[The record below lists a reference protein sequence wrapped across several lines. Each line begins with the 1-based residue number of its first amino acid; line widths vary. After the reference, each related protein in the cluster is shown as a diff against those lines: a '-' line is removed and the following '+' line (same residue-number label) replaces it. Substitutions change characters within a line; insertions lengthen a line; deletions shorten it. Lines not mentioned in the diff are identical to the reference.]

1 MGYPVFAFL
10 SSLHLVAAFQA
21 ILQEDPLPQA
31 RQQQDVGASELRPRF
46 EGRRRR
52 GFVDVPPKKH
62 STIDRSM
69 RRRRATQHNIPLQL
83 VMTAKEGSV
92 DELPPQVRDNVR
104 KTLKLNPDLQVR
116 FLDDKA
122 CQKFIAANFA
132 DLEAS
137 FASEK
142 YGPFRGDICRA
153 AVLALEG
160 GFYADLDLE
169 FRLSFS
175 DLVENTTTFMSVWSG
190 LDCDIMNALVA
201 VERGSE
207 VMQSV
212 LEAIKAW
219 YTAESSNGK
228 LMGTQTMM
236 RGLDNIVARDC
247 PGVDIRR
254 RDQFDFDCGPHHQ
267 FRLFREDE
275 LRCPWT
281 DGSPECPAGRA
292 QGPSFLKWGI
302 FEPPLYNRNL
312 VAYSRYENCTV
323 LGCGEKQEMPN
334 QRRARQ
340 SWCRGENDGY
350 GPTRDSETRRPR
362 VSLMAG

>member
-169 FRLSFS
+169 FRFSFS
-175 DLVENTTTFMSVWSG
+175 DLVENTTTFMSAWSG

-212 LEAIKAW
+212 LDAIKAW
-219 YTAESSNGK
+219 YTAGAKNGK
-228 LMGTQTMM
+228 IMGTQTMM
-236 RGLDNIVARDC
+236 RGLDNFVARDC
-247 PGVDIRR
+247 PGANIRHQ
-254 RDQFDFDCGPHHQ
+254 DQFDFECGPRNQ
-267 FRLFREDE
+267 FRLYRESR
-275 LRCPWT
+275 LKCPT
-281 DGSPECPAGRA
+281 REFSSECPPPRFF
-292 QGPSFLKWGI
+292 GPPILKWGI
-302 FEPPLYNRNL
+302 FEPPLWQRKL
-312 VAYSRYENCTV
+312 VAYSRFENCKDF
-323 LGCGEKQEMPN
+323 GCGEKLQNSRLLE
-334 QRRARQ
+334 QQ
-340 SWCRGENDGY
+340 TSCTD
-350 GPTRDSETRRPR
+350 
-362 VSLMAG
+362 